1 MYFILDIISWILIL
15 FGIFFSIVG
24 AIGLIRFP
32 DFFSRLHAAGLTDTL
47 GAWCLLSGFV
57 LQSETFITSAKL
69 ILIIL
74 FIFFTSPTGTHALA
88 RAGLA
93 SNLKPWVKNINNSN
107 KEK

>member
-93 SNLKPWVKNINNSN
+93 SNLKPWVKNTNNSN